1 MPPPDVVARMDESK
15 LNRSPLL
22 LFFTQTLRRGF
33 LHQLRVEDL
42 PQLSHE
48 LWSNY
53 SRTTLNRQVTSSQ
66 PPRRCSDGAKSWIG
80 GKSVHRKRAL
90 SNYIWMHI
98 KTYWKSFVSL
108 GIIKAMSTLSAFL
121 GPLFLSKMV
130 SFIEAPEKQDLSYG
144 LMLVALLSISF
155 VVSSLLNASFNVRAN
170 ILYVKL
176 VGALSLAVF
185 DRVMVLPL
193 RAWSDLDLTEAQV
206 SNLIQSDVEY
216 AGDVMRNINDLW
228 TLPLQIIVTFYLLY
242 TQVQTAFLA
251 GVLMIIVLIPI
262 NSVIAKRIGIATV
275 DLVKSRDRRIQVIT
289 EALKNTRAIKMC
301 GLEDAVI
308 QKSAEQR
315 DCELAALARRKYLD
329 ALCVLLWAVTPVL
342 VPFATF
348 AVTIARGQELSAA
361 SVFTTVALL
370 NMLIFPMNAFP
381 WVVNGMIEAKVSIE
395 RIVKVLSSVDGHCL
409 YLGSHESG
417 QQDVLNRNTKVSCRI
432 GGAFTIEIDEE
443 ADDDDDD
450 EADMSDD
457 DDRGFS
463 DDFDP
468 HCAAQFLDN
477 SLDLD
482 TKNIATID
490 VADTSTRA
498 DSGWKALNGLGI
510 PAHPGDSGSQDD
522 SGLKERPSLV
532 VNAASWVWAPAKR
545 DVANGAES
553 TTVDGFTCGP
563 ISATFPRRH
572 LVVVLGNV
580 AAGKSTLLLG
590 LLGELHPLHG
600 EVIPVQPEATAAAA
614 VAALSTA
621 KSRGDWNG
629 TKAVMSYCAQV
640 PAMLSGRSIRDNI
653 TLGSVFDEDR
663 YMQILR
669 GCSLHNDCQ
678 LWPGGDSMQVLPGSS
693 NLSGGQRLRIGVAR
707 ALYSQDAERVL
718 LDDPFSALDHSTAES
733 LLQYLYEEEVLI
745 RGRLVILATHSV
757 HLFERAI
764 MSSLHSDADATAAAS
779 TVADLNPPMV
789 VLESQLNSNEA
800 STSSSQAQVPP
811 LMSPLADRTTFLL
824 LHGGAL
830 VTGEARREQLVA
842 MTASGPPSPT
852 QAHGSSTPADIAN
865 SADDN
870 VTAALKYTPPDINSD
885 AAKGTP
891 LPQQQSDVP
900 QQAPDLGTLE
910 EMRSGHIGL
919 AVFRTY
925 FGAAGWPLCIAVIAS
940 TVMMQASANLF
951 SFWLACWANPPSTAS
966 MQLPFPSAM
975 QTAGNATHNGAND
988 DNDETTFA
996 SFIAFVASL
1005 WPSLALPQLFRDISN
1020 DRYLRVAAGIAA
1032 VNIVCAVLRS
1042 FLFARGGLVAAKVLY
1057 SKLAR
1062 AVFHADISFFERISV
1077 GKIVNRLGSDMET
1090 VDDQLPFM
1098 LNIVMAQV
1106 INKPLAIAF

>member
-1 MPPPDVVARMDESK
+1 M
-15 LNRSPLL
+15 
-22 LFFTQTLRRGF
+22 
-33 LHQLRVEDL
+33 
-42 PQLSHE
+42 
-48 LWSNY
+48 
-53 SRTTLNRQVTSSQ
+53 
-66 PPRRCSDGAKSWIG
+66 
-80 GKSVHRKRAL
+80 
-90 SNYIWMHI
+90 
-98 KTYWKSFVSL
+98 SL
-108 GIIKAMSTLSAFL
+108 GIIKAMCTFSAFL
-121 GPLFLSKMV
+121 GPLCLSKMV
-130 SFIEAPEKQDLSYG
+130 SFIEDPEKKDLSYG

-185 DRVMVLPL
+185 DRVMILPL
-193 RAWSDLDLTEAQV
+193 HAWSDLDLTEAQV
-206 SNLIQSDVEY
+206 TNLIQSDVEY

-251 GVLMIIVLIPI
+251 GVLMIVVLIPI
-262 NSVIAKRIGIATV
+262 NSIIAKRIGIATV

-315 DCELAALARRKYLD
+315 DCELTALSRRKYLD

-409 YLGSHESG
+409 YLGCHESG
-417 QQDVLNRNTKVSCRI
+417 QPDSVLNQNSKVSRRS
-432 GGAFTIEIDEE
+432 GAFAIEIDEE
-443 ADDDDDD
+443 ADDDD
-450 EADMSDD
+450 AYMSDD
-457 DDRGFS
+457 GGFS

-468 HCAAQFLDN
+468 HWAAQFLN
-477 SLDLD
+477 NPHDLG
-482 TKNIATID
+482 TKDSKGVAAIVA
-490 VADTSTRA
+490 ADTNTQA
-498 DSGWKALNGLGI
+498 DGGWKALNDLDI
-510 PAHPGDSGSQDD
+510 PVRPAGDSSSQDE
-522 SGLKERPSLV
+522 SRTKERPSLV
-532 VNAASWVWAPAKR
+532 VHAASWAWAPAKE
-545 DVANGAES
+545 NTES
-553 TTVDGFTCGP
+553 NGFTCGP
-563 ISATFPRRH
+563 ISVTFPHRH
-572 LVVVLGNV
+572 LVVLLGNV

-590 LLGELHPLHG
+590 LLGELRPLYG
-600 EVIPVQPEATAAAA
+600 EVVLVHSETTTATTAA
-614 VAALSTA
+614 VLTTG
-621 KSRGDWNG
+621 KHGGEGDG
-629 TKAVMSYCAQV
+629 KKAGMSYCAQV

-653 TLGSVFDEDR
+653 TLGSSFDEDR

-669 GCSLHNDCQ
+669 GCSLHNDCL
-678 LWPGGDSMQVLPGSS
+678 LWPGGDSMQILPGSS

-707 ALYSQDAERVL
+707 ALYSQSAERVL
-718 LDDPFSALDHSTAES
+718 LDDPFSALDRSTAET
-733 LLQYLYEEEVLI
+733 LLQYLFEQEVLI

-757 HLFERAI
+757 HLFESAI
-764 MSSLHSDADATAAAS
+764 MSSLHEDADATAATN
-779 TVADLNPPMV
+779 TVADSATAASA
-789 VLESQLNSNEA
+789 ESQLHSDE
-800 STSSSQAQVPP
+800 TSASSQTQVPP
-811 LMSPLADRTTFLL
+811 SLADRTTFLL
-824 LHGGAL
+824 LHGGTL
-830 VTGEARREQLVA
+830 VTGEARRQQLVA
-842 MTASGPPSPT
+842 MTASSSPCLT
-852 QAHGSSTPADIAN
+852 QTHISSASADAAVVPAN
-865 SADDN
+865 SASTVDDN
-870 VTAALKYTPPDINSD
+870 VTAVHPYIPPDIDSG
-885 AAKGTP
+885 AAGGISI
-891 LPQQQSDVP
+891 PQMQSDVP
-900 QQAPDLGTLE
+900 PRPCISPDLGALE

-925 FGAAGWPLCIAVIAS
+925 FGAAGWPLCIAVVGS
-940 TVMMQASANLF
+940 TMMMQASANLF
-951 SFWLACWANPPSTAS
+951 SFWLACWANPRSTAS
-966 MQLPFPSAM
+966 IMPFLSALP
-975 QTAGNATHNGAND
+975 TVGNTTNNGVND

-1005 WPSLALPQLFRDISN
+1005 WPSLALPQLFKDISN
-1020 DRYLRVAAGIAA
+1020 DRYLHVATGIAA

-1042 FLFARGGLVAAKVLY
+1042 FLFARGGLVAANVLY

-1106 INKPLAIAF
+1106 TRKPMSIGFLFVRCNCIPIMF

>member
-1 MPPPDVVARMDESK
+1 MTDIVTRMDESK

-33 LHQLRVEDL
+33 QHQLKLEDL
-42 PQLSHE
+42 PQLSPD

-53 SRTTLNRQVTSSQ
+53 SRTTLNRQATSTQASK
-66 PPRRCSDGAKSWIG
+66 RGSDGSKSWIG
-80 GKSVHRKRAL
+80 GKSVQKKRAL
-90 SNYIWMHI
+90 SKYIWMHI

-130 SFIEAPEKQDLSYG
+130 SFIEDSEKKDLSYG

-185 DRVMVLPL
+185 DRVMILPL
-193 RAWSDLDLTEAQV
+193 HAWSDLDLTEAQV

-251 GVLMIIVLIPI
+251 GVFMIVVLIPI

-308 QKSAEQR
+308 HKSTEQR
-315 DCELAALARRKYLD
+315 DSELAALARRKYLD
-329 ALCVLLWAVTPVL
+329 ALCVLLWAVTPVI

-395 RIVKVLSSVDGHCL
+395 RIVKVLSSIDGQCL
-409 YLGSHESG
+409 YLGCHNSG
-417 QQDVLNRNTKVSCRI
+417 QPDGVLNQNTNISRRS
-432 GGAFTIEIDEE
+432 GGAFAVEIDDE
-443 ADDDDDD
+443 ADDD

-457 DDRGFS
+457 GGFS
-463 DDFDP
+463 DDYDP
-468 HCAAQFLDN
+468 HWAAQLLDN
-477 SLDLD
+477 SSKLD
-482 TKNIATID
+482 TRD
-490 VADTSTRA
+490 SADTKTQQ
-498 DSGWKALNGLGI
+498 DGGWKAYNGLGI
-510 PAHPGDSGSQDD
+510 SAHPTGDCNKVESTIKGQS
-522 SGLKERPSLV
+522 SLIV
-532 VNAASWVWAPAKR
+532 HAASWAWAPAK
-545 DVANGAES
+545 DNSES
-553 TTVDGFTCGP
+553 TGFVLGP
-563 ISATFPRRH
+563 ISVTFPQRH
-572 LVVVLGNV
+572 LVILLGNV

-590 LLGELHPLHG
+590 LLGELHSLHG
-600 EVIPVQPEATAAAA
+600 EVILVQPETITTTAAA
-614 VAALSTA
+614 VTTD
-621 KSRGDWNG
+621 KQRGDGNG
-629 TKAVMSYCAQV
+629 TKAGMSYCAQV

-653 TLGSVFDEDR
+653 TLGSAFDEDR
-663 YMQILR
+663 YIQILR
-669 GCSLHNDCQ
+669 GCSLHNDCK
-678 LWPGGDSMQVLPGSS
+678 LWPGGDSMQILPGSS

-707 ALYSQDAERVL
+707 ALYSENAERVL
-718 LDDPFSALDHSTAES
+718 LDDPFSALDRSTAES
-733 LLQYLYEEEVLI
+733 LLQYLFEQEVMI
-745 RGRLVILATHSV
+745 RGRLVIVATHSV
-757 HLFERAI
+757 HLFESAI
-764 MSSLHSDADATAAAS
+764 MSSLLNDDTDATAATKS
-779 TVADLNPPMV
+779 VVDLPAV
-789 VLESQLNSNEA
+789 ESQVISDE
-800 STSSSQAQVPP
+800 TSSSSPPPQALPS
-811 LMSPLADRTTFLL
+811 MTSLAENTTFLL
-824 LHGGAL
+824 LHGGEL
-830 VTGEARREQLVA
+830 VTGEARRQQLVA
-842 MTASGPPSPT
+842 MTASSSPCLNEAQIT
-852 QAHGSSTPADIAN
+852 NPDSTADVN
-865 SADDN
+865 M
-870 VTAALKYTPPDINSD
+870 TALHPYTPPDMDNAVEGIS
-885 AAKGTP
+885 
-891 LPQQQSDVP
+891 LPQSQSDVSP
-900 QQAPDLGTLE
+900 HPCISPDLGTLE

-925 FGAAGWPLCIAVIAS
+925 FGAAGWPLCIAVIGS

-951 SFWLACWANPPSTAS
+951 SFWLACWANPPSSAS
-966 MQLPFPSAM
+966 TMPFSSTLL
-975 QTAGNATHNGAND
+975 TAGNTTHNGVND
-988 DNDETTFA
+988 DSDETTFA
-996 SFIAFVASL
+996 SFIALVSSL

-1020 DRYLRVAAGIAA
+1020 DQYIHVAAGIAA

-1106 INKPLAIAF
+1106 TKKTMTSVF